1 MKRERA
7 LQVVL
12 ALAGLYYLVWA
23 YITFDI
29 LWHSSWLQGH
39 QDALPMFTSV
49 NGVLGVFLLLAV
61 KQPARHRS
69 LIAYGAWSSLAHAF
83 TMTIMSG
90 EALSH
95 GMHRADSPQ
104 DIVING
110 AVGVLLLV
118 VLVGLPRREPASAP
132 EAPGLLLPERAP
144 V

>member
-12 ALAGLYYLVWA
+12 VLVGLYYLTWA
-23 YITFDI
+23 FITFDI
-29 LWHSSWLQGH
+29 LWRSSWLQGNK
-39 QDALPMFTSV
+39 DALPMFTSV
-49 NGVLGVFLLLAV
+49 NGVLGVSLLLAV

-83 TMTIMSG
+83 TMTIQTA
-90 EALSH
+90 EAWAH
-95 GMHRADSPQ
+95 GIHRADSPQ

-118 VLVGLPRREPASAP
+118 VLVGLRAKEPAPAR
-132 EAPGLLLPERAP
+132 AAP
-144 V
+144 VSGPRIAQA